1 MTFKESTGHLNPGG
15 LAFITVPAH
24 MLLWSEMD
32 EVVHHFRRYSRKAL
46 VDAVSPKLAIEKLSF
61 YNAILYP
68 VKMLFVLI
76 TKGLRAA
83 APRKEKKSYNDL
95 PPSIVNGIFKRIMF
109 VEAAIIRRFNFPFGV
124 SLVMVVRKI

>member
-1 MTFKESTGHLNPGG
+1 
-15 LAFITVPAH
+15 